1 MIDIQD
7 LFSFYSSSGYVGI
20 FLISFIG
27 SIIPFIPVPYFPILV
42 TSALNKELDP
52 NLIVLMS
59 TIGAVLAKTIIFIAS
74 YYGRN
79 ILSKKTKT
87 RMLPLQK
94 LLGKYGGIGVFV
106 AALTPIPDDL
116 VYIPLGIAK
125 YSPTR
130 FALFT
135 FIGKFFLGEIIVWG
149 TVFLG
154 RPIMDRFLVVT
165 DSNNEYSAI
174 LVTVMSVVLLA
185 LVLYFTFKFDWAK
198 IIGKW
203 FPWAIDNSDTES
215 DSDNNNNNNNDKK
228 R

>member
-1 MIDIQD
+1 MIDIPD
-7 LFSFYSSSGYVGI
+7 LYSFYSSSGYIGI

-27 SIIPFIPVPYFPILV
+27 SIIPFIPVPYFPVLV
-42 TSALNKELDP
+42 TSALDKSLDP
-52 NLIVLMS
+52 NLIVLLS
-59 TIGAVLAKTIIFIAS
+59 TIGAVMAKTIIFSAS

-94 LLGKYGGIGVFV
+94 LLSKYGGIGVFV

-125 YSPTR
+125 YSPPR

-135 FIGKFFLGEIIVWG
+135 FAGKFLLGAIIVWG

-165 DSNNEYSAI
+165 DSSNEYSTI
-174 LVTVMSVVLLA
+174 LVPILTVVILAVVLF
-185 LVLYFTFKFDWAK
+185 FTFRFDWAK

-203 FPWAIDNSDTES
+203 FPWAIDNPDGSFD
-215 DSDNNNNNNNDKK
+215 DDHKKNN
-228 R
+228 

>member
-42 TSALNKELDP
+42 TSALDKSLDP
-52 NLIVLMS
+52 NIIVLMS

-94 LLGKYGGIGVFV
+94 LLSKYGGIGVFV

-125 YSPTR
+125 YSPSR
-130 FALFT
+130 FALFN
-135 FIGKFFLGEIIVWG
+135 FLGKFFLGAISVWG

-174 LVTVMSVVLLA
+174 LVTVLSIILLA
-185 LVLYFTFKFDWAK
+185 LVLFFTFKFDWAK

-203 FPWAIDNSDTES
+203 FPWAIDNSDTELDPDKN
-215 DSDNNNNNNNDKK
+215 DSNKK
-228 R
+228 I

>member
-7 LFSFYSSSGYVGI
+7 LFSVYSGSGYAGI

-42 TSALNKELDP
+42 TSALNKNLDP
-52 NLIVLMS
+52 NIIVLLS
-59 TIGAVLAKTIIFIAS
+59 TIGAVMAKTIIFIAS

-87 RMLPLQK
+87 RMVPLQN
-94 LLGKYGGIGVFV
+94 LLRKYGGVGVFV

-125 YSPTR
+125 YSPSK

-149 TVFLG
+149 TVLLG
-154 RPIMDRFLVVT
+154 RPIMEKYLVLT
-165 DSNNEYSAI
+165 DSSSESSAV
-174 LVTVMSVVLLA
+174 LMGVLTVVLLA
-185 LVLYFTFKFDWAK
+185 LVLFFTFKFDWAK

-203 FPWAIDNSDTES
+203 FPWAIDNQNK
-215 DSDNNNNNNNDKK
+215 DNDENKDKK
-228 R
+228 

>member
-7 LFSFYSSSGYVGI
+7 LYSFYSGSGYIGI

-27 SIIPFIPVPYFPILV
+27 SIIPFIPVPYFPVLV
-42 TSALNKELDP
+42 TSGLDKSLDP
-52 NLIVLMS
+52 NLIILLS
-59 TIGAVLAKTIIFIAS
+59 AIGAVMAKTIIFIAS

-94 LLGKYGGIGVFV
+94 LLSKYGGIGVFV

-125 YSPTR
+125 YSPSR
-130 FALFT
+130 FAFFT
-135 FIGKFFLGEIIVWG
+135 FIGKFLMGAIIVWG
-149 TVFLG
+149 TVYLG
-154 RPIMDRFLVVT
+154 RPIMEGFLTMT
-165 DSNNEYSAI
+165 DSNDQYSAI
-174 LVTVMSVVLLA
+174 LIAVLSVIL
-185 LVLYFTFKFDWAK
+185 LVLVLFFAFKFDWAK

-203 FPWAIDNSDTES
+203 FPWALDNSDTES
-215 DSDNNNNNNNDKK
+215 DHDNNKNKK
-228 R
+228 

>member
-1 MIDIQD
+1 MIDIPD
-7 LFSFYSSSGYVGI
+7 LYSFYSSSGYIGI

-27 SIIPFIPVPYFPILV
+27 SIIPFIPVPYFPVLV
-42 TSALNKELDP
+42 TSALDKSLDP
-52 NLIVLMS
+52 NLIVLLS
-59 TIGAVLAKTIIFIAS
+59 TIGAVMAKTIIFIAS

-94 LLGKYGGIGVFV
+94 LLSKYGGIGVFV

-125 YSPTR
+125 YSPPR

-135 FIGKFFLGEIIVWG
+135 FAGKFLLGAIIVWG

-165 DSNNEYSAI
+165 DSSNEYSTI
-174 LVTVMSVVLLA
+174 LVPILTVVILAVVLF
-185 LVLYFTFKFDWAK
+185 FTFRFDWAK

-203 FPWAIDNSDTES
+203 FPWAIDNPDGSFD
-215 DSDNNNNNNNDKK
+215 DDHKKNN
-228 R
+228 